1 MNLEEFL
8 EKQNSIYED
17 FKKSPVKEKGTIP
30 SDSINGQSGYI
41 ACFRHPDSITRPV
54 SDFSHQIL
62 ESVPGIPY
70 DINNIHTTIFTYKVE
85 NTVEFNPDKK
95 IINTM
100 LEIIQKIPDKTDR
113 PVISYGEW
121 LNNQDTLIFGGN
133 PNESFVKYVDEFV
146 QEANKMGIKT
156 KIPWGSPISV
166 FRFSEKLSPDKMKD
180 YFECFK
186 KAPHGLVSYPS
197 SIDVGYFILSRNGF
211 MLKTLE
217 RLKLH

>member
-1 MNLEEFL
+1 MDLEEFL

-17 FKKSPVKEKGTIP
+17 FRKSSIKEKGTMP

-41 ACFRHPDSITRPV
+41 ACFRHPDSVARSV
-54 SDFSHQIL
+54 SDFSHKIL
-62 ESVPGIPY
+62 ESIPGIAY

-85 NTVEFNPDKK
+85 NTAKFNPDKK

-100 LEIIQKIPDKTDR
+100 LEIVQKIPDKAGD
-113 PVISYGEW
+113 PIISYGEW

-133 PNESFVKYVDEFV
+133 PDESFVKYVDEFV

-156 KIPWGSPISV
+156 KMPWGSHISA
-166 FRFSEKLSPDKMKD
+166 FRFSEKLSPDRMNN
-180 YFECFK
+180 YFDCFK
-186 KAPHGLVSYPS
+186 KAPHGLVSYLT
-197 SIDVGYFILSRNGF
+197 SIDVGYFILSRDGF

-217 RLKLH
+217 RLKLR